1 MKCDITDFET
11 TSFVVIFDVSYVFC
25 VHLTKSKL
33 MECSF
38 DIWNSRSSNMMKSP
52 MNCCL
57 VASVLL
63 LRKFF
68 FFLLMHTT
76 GITCDFGPQRALLH
90 MSFDEERPMNSAF
103 DLSRFCGRAFITA
116 WTSIQRLKVAYTL
129 GLSMHGVHC
138 LQSDVLSVVIT
149 PTPTSGDVWASTPPG
164 RTR

>member
-1 MKCDITDFET
+1 MTSLTLRRQVLWLSLMSATFSAYTWQRASLWSAVLIFET
-11 TSFVVIFDVSYVFC
+11 HVAVTWWSHQWIAVWWHQFYYS
-25 VHLTKSKL
+25 
-33 MECSF
+33 E
-38 DIWNSRSSNMMKSP
+38 SS
-52 MNCCL
+52 
-57 VASVLL
+57 
-63 LRKFF
+63 F

-138 LQSDVLSVVIT
+138 LQRDVLSVVIT